1 MTPSTARAKPR
12 KRRRGQAMADT
23 RHFLVEIGTE
33 ELPPKALKRLAEAF
47 RDGILDGL
55 RKAELNFRDAVYFA
69 APRRLAVRIHDLAS
83 TQLEKQVERRGPA
96 LTAAFDGNG
105 MPTPAAQGF
114 ARSNNVSVDQ
124 LQRIATDKGAWLV
137 HRFTQPGVS
146 TQQLL
151 PGIVEAA
158 LEKLPIPKRMRWGAG
173 LAQFVRPVHW
183 VVMLFGGDVVE
194 AQIMGVKAGRETR
207 GHRFHHPAALYL
219 AEPAA
224 YEPLLETEGHVLPEF
239 AARREAIYAQVQEAA
254 VAAGGTAV
262 IDDDLLD
269 EVTSLVE
276 WPVAVRGDFESRF
289 LQIPEPVLVSTLQGH
304 QRYFPVRNKDGRLL
318 PCFVTVANVE
328 SRDVNQ
334 VRAGNERVVR
344 PRLSDAAF
352 FYERDLAQP
361 LNAHLAALDKVV
373 FHKELGSLGDKV
385 RRVAVLV
392 HAIGEQLRFDVT
404 TQNHAKRA
412 AELSKCDLM
421 TGVVGEFPELQG
433 MMGCAYAL
441 AQGEPNVVAQALDE
455 QYMPRHAGDVLPATP
470 VGRVLAIADKLDT
483 LCGIFSTGQLPT
495 GDKDPFG
502 LRRAALGVL
511 RILIET
517 ATPLDLR
524 ESLVRAAAPFARKD
538 RGADKLAEQV
548 FAFMMERLRSYYV
561 DQGLR
566 PDVYEAVLAKSPA
579 QPLDFDQRMKA
590 VSHFRSL
597 PEAESLAAANKRIQN
612 ILRQAGAAGTG
623 QLDSARLDGVA
634 ERGLAD
640 ALEVLRREVHP
651 LLERGDYTAVLTR
664 LAVLKTPVD
673 AFFEQV
679 MVMVDDSAVRN
690 NRLTLLAQT
699 GELLT
704 LVADISRLQG

>member
-1 MTPSTARAKPR
+1 
-12 KRRRGQAMADT
+12 MADM

-55 RKAELNFRDAVYFA
+55 RKAQLDFSETVYFA
-69 APRRLAVRIHDLAS
+69 APRRLAVRVHDLAC
-83 TQLEKQVERRGPA
+83 TQPEKQVERRGPA
-96 LTAAFDGNG
+96 LTAAFDSNG

-124 LQRIATDKGAWLV
+124 LQRIETDKGAWLM
-137 HRFTQPGVS
+137 HRFTQPGVP

-151 PGIVEAA
+151 PGIVETA
-158 LEKLPIPKRMRWGAG
+158 LDKLPVPKRMRWGSG
-173 LAQFVRPVHW
+173 TAQFVRPVHW
-183 VVMLFGGDVVE
+183 VVMLFGSDVVE
-194 AQIMGVKAGRETR
+194 SQVLGVRAGRESR

-224 YEPLLETEGHVLPEF
+224 YEPLLETEGHVLPDF
-239 AARREAIYAQVQEAA
+239 VARREAIYAQVQEAA

-276 WPVAVRGDFESRF
+276 WPVAVRGDFEPRF
-289 LQIPEPVLVSTLQGH
+289 LKVPEPVLVATLQGH
-304 QRYFPVRNKDGRLL
+304 QRYFPVRNSEGKLL
-318 PCFVTVANVE
+318 PCFVTIANIE
-328 SRDVNQ
+328 SRDINQ

-361 LNAHLAALDKVV
+361 LSSHWPALDNVV
-373 FHKELGSLGDKV
+373 FHKELGSMGDKV
-385 RRVAVLV
+385 RRIAVLAQ
-392 HAIGEQLRFDVT
+392 AIGEQLSFDAA
-404 TQNHAKRA
+404 TQRQLARA
-412 AELSKCDLM
+412 AALSKCDLM

-433 MMGCAYAL
+433 IMGRAYAL
-441 AQGEPNVVAQALDE
+441 AQGESEVVAQALDE
-455 QYMPRHAGDVLPATP
+455 QYMPRHAGDVLPSTL
-470 VGRVLAIADKLDT
+470 VGRALAIADKLDT

-511 RILIET
+511 RVIIET
-517 ATPLDLR
+517 ATPLDL
-524 ESLVRAAAPFARKD
+524 STALACAAAPFPRKG
-538 RGADKLAEQV
+538 RASDKLAEHV
-548 FAFMMERLRSYYV
+548 FAFMMERLRAYYL
-561 DQGLR
+561 DQGMR

-590 VSHFRSL
+590 VTHFRSL
-597 PEAESLAAANKRIQN
+597 HEAESLAAANKRIQN
-612 ILRQAGAAGTG
+612 ILRQAGVLGIAQVDITRFEV
-623 QLDSARLDGVA
+623 DA
-634 ERGLAD
+634 ERALAD
-640 ALEVLRREVHP
+640 ALERLRYEVQP
-651 LLERGDYTAVLTR
+651 LLDRADYTAALTR
-664 LAVLKTPVD
+664 LAVLKGPVD

-679 MVMVDDSAVRN
+679 MVMVDDNAVRN
-690 NRLTLLAQT
+690 NRLALLAQT

-704 LVADISRLQG
+704 HVADISRLQG

>member
-1 MTPSTARAKPR
+1 
-12 KRRRGQAMADT
+12 MAEA

-47 RDGILDGL
+47 RDGILEGL
-55 RKAELNFRDAVYFA
+55 RKAELSFRDAVYFA
-69 APRRLAVRIHDLAS
+69 APRRLAVRVHDLAFN
-83 TQLEKQVERRGPA
+83 QPEKHIERRGPA

-114 ARSNNVSVDQ
+114 ARSNNVTVDQ
-124 LQRIATDKGAWLV
+124 LQRIETDKGAWLV
-137 HRFTQPGVS
+137 HRFTQPGVP

-151 PGIVEAA
+151 PGIVETA
-158 LEKLPIPKRMRWGAG
+158 LDKLPIPKRMRWGSG
-173 LAQFVRPVHW
+173 TAQFVRPVHW
-183 VVMLFGGDVVE
+183 VVMLFGGDVIDT
-194 AQIMGVKAGRETR
+194 QILGVKAGRETR

-224 YEPLLETEGHVLPEF
+224 YEPLLETEGHVLADF

-262 IDDDLLD
+262 IDDELLD

-276 WPVAVRGDFESRF
+276 WPVAVRGDFEARF
-289 LQIPEPVLVSTLQGH
+289 LQVPEPVLVSTLQGH
-304 QRYFPVRNKDGRLL
+304 QRYFPVRNKEGKLL
-318 PCFVTVANVE
+318 PCFVTVANIE
-328 SRDVNQ
+328 SRDISQ

-361 LNAHLAALDKVV
+361 LSAHRPALDKVV

-385 RRVAVLV
+385 RRIAVLAR
-392 HAIGEQLRFDVT
+392 AIGEQLNFDSA
-404 TQNHAKRA
+404 TQQYVARA
-412 AELSKCDLM
+412 AELSKCDLL

-433 MMGCAYAL
+433 IMGRAYAL
-441 AQGEPNVVAQALDE
+441 AQGEPAVVAQALDE
-455 QYMPRHAGDVLPATP
+455 QYMPRHAGDVLPASP
-470 VGRVLAIADKLDT
+470 VGRALAMADKLDT

-511 RILIET
+511 RTLIET

-524 ESLVRAAAPFARKD
+524 EALACAAVPFGRKD
-538 RGADKLAEQV
+538 RASDKVAGQV
-548 FAFMMERLRSYYV
+548 FTFMTERLRSYYV
-561 DQGLR
+561 DQGIR
-566 PDVYEAVLAKSPA
+566 PDVYEAVLAKSPT

-590 VSHFRSL
+590 VTHFRSL

-612 ILRQAGAAGTG
+612 ILRQAGVAAPGQVDGT
-623 QLDSARLDGVA
+623 RLDVAA

-640 ALEVLRREVHP
+640 ALEVLHREVQP
-651 LLERGDYTAVLTR
+651 LLARADYTAALTR
-664 LAVLKTPVD
+664 LAVLKGPVD

-690 NRLTLLAQT
+690 NRLALLAQT
-699 GELLT
+699 GALLT
-704 LVADISRLQG
+704 HVADISRLQG